1 MAFKIHSTSNSQN
14 SFMSLMIL
22 TLAFLKSDM
31 HTHTP
36 LSLTKRKWNMIILK
50 ISKLIQKNNT
60 LLTIFQ
66 DIKTENLLSVSLSL
80 LYYTTKLKLK

>member
-1 MAFKIHSTSNSQN
+1 
-14 SFMSLMIL
+14 
-22 TLAFLKSDM
+22 
-31 HTHTP
+31 
-36 LSLTKRKWNMIILK
+36 MIILK